1 MNVRKLA
8 IISKICIAINDNSQ
22 GSIAKHLHLSYDGL
36 LYYKSFN
43 LLVKEFLKS
52 VNIFFAK
59 LQAKRLIDLDL
70 CPQRFRTSQIS
81 KITAPQ
87 SLSAFVKVAAADIGD
102 PVPEQAGLVGRKSRS
117 RQVEDRRLFP
127 GVCDVH
133 HRM

>member
-1 MNVRKLA
+1 M
-8 IISKICIAINDNSQ
+8 
-22 GSIAKHLHLSYDGL
+22 
-36 LYYKSFN
+36 
-43 LLVKEFLKS
+43 VKEFLKS
-52 VNIFFAK
+52 VNIF
-59 LQAKRLIDLDL
+59 LQSYRQNGRLCHTQFDLDL